1 MESLP
6 FVLRVPGKDEMTVST
21 AESTSFKFHGFLYL
35 EADALRLEWTGTA
48 KVARVSLM
56 DVEEQ
61 TVSLPDESLILPFDR
76 IRKIS
81 LRWGWFMPHVEIW
94 GSDLEALRIVPSEDR
109 GRLRLWI
116 ARRDRAQATRIV
128 ELARALR

>member
-6 FVLRVPGKDEMTVST
+6 FVLKVPGKDEMTVAS

-48 KVARVSLM
+48 KVERVSLM
-56 DVEEQ
+56 DVEQ
-61 TVSLPDESLILPFDR
+61 KTVPLPDESLLLPFDR
-76 IRKIS
+76 IREIS
-81 LRWGWFMPHVEIW
+81 LRWSWLFPHIEIW
-94 GSDLEALRIVPSEDR
+94 GSDLEALRIVPSEER

-116 ARRDRAQATRIV
+116 ARRDRAQATKIV